1 MRECALEPGPRGP
14 LIYQRWAT
22 HAHYFHHVDVQGA
35 GVIADLFRRAKV
47 PAEQIR

>member
-1 MRECALEPGPRGP
+1 MGV
-14 LIYQRWAT
+14 AT
-22 HAHYFHHVDVQGA
+22 RDVIEGTCMHA

>member
-1 MRECALEPGPRGP
+1 MEYTEREIADAIHAATREMG
-14 LIYQRWAT
+14 YQELL
-22 HAHYFHHVDVQGA
+22 A

>member
-1 MRECALEPGPRGP
+1 MGRVRGYVWFSTSVGLP
-14 LIYQRWAT
+14 DASAGMVAPSGYA
-22 HAHYFHHVDVQGA
+22 GA